1 MHFRS
6 YIQALEKLQLDIV
19 TRNDL
24 LGVEDAGTRSTGLFS
39 RPREPLKNRGAVFA
53 LGDRASV
60 LKVLDLLV
68 VVAKVTRSSTK
79 FWERCLCFGIL

>member
-24 LGVEDAGTRSTGLFS
+24 LGVEDGTRSTGLFS

-60 LKVLDLLV
+60 LKVLRSLLV
-68 VVAKVTRSSTK
+68 LAKGSYSSTK
-79 FWERCLCFGIL
+79 VWEQCLFFGIL

>member
-24 LGVEDAGTRSTGLFS
+24 LGVEDIGTRSAGLFS

-60 LKVLDLLV
+60 LKV
-68 VVAKVTRSSTK
+68 
-79 FWERCLCFGIL
+79 

>member
-24 LGVEDAGTRSTGLFS
+24 LGVEDVGTRSTGLFS

-60 LKVLDLLV
+60 LRVLSLLFM
-68 VVAKVTRSSTK
+68 VAEVTRPY
-79 FWERCLCFGIL
+79 

>member
-24 LGVEDAGTRSTGLFS
+24 LGVEDVGTRSAGLFS

-60 LKVLDLLV
+60 LRVRHSYSPLLESAYGV
-68 VVAKVTRSSTK
+68 MVQ
-79 FWERCLCFGIL
+79 L